1 MPNESGPARVTVDE
15 LAGRVRRDMIPLGN
29 TFSYFPVMPMP
40 EEDIKQ
46 YLDDPIAALPPSLGE
61 HIPKIEII
69 LAPFLER
76 GNGREKNGR
85 APSDWIVFEKPPE
98 AKRIYVS
105 RLMSKKVATLAFSI
119 KDEDLADYHYSFFGE
134 LAALLARREGS
145 RERDKYAEQ
154 VREELAAEV
163 HGEVDD
169 RSWHLKQ
176 GLRRRQKNV
185 RQETKAFLDYVSQS
199 FEDTL
204 TLYLHGICC
213 DIDVETGPRQMP
225 SRYLRKRLELLMS
238 LFPPPG
244 GYAVLPEHAKKRT

>member
-1 MPNESGPARVTVDE
+1 MPNESGPARVTVEE
-15 LAGRVRRDMIPLGN
+15 LASRVRRDMIPLGS
-29 TFSYFPVMPMP
+29 TFSYFAVTPMP

-46 YLDDPIAALPPSLGE
+46 YLDDPIAALPPSLGD
-61 HIPKIEII
+61 HLPKIEII

-76 GNGREKNGR
+76 NGREKNGR
-85 APSDWIVFEKPPE
+85 PHCDWIVFEKPPE
-98 AKRIYVS
+98 PKRIYTARV
-105 RLMSKKVATLAFSI
+105 MSKKQATLAFGI
-119 KDEDLADYHYSFFGE
+119 KDEDLADYHYSFFGV
-134 LAALLARREGS
+134 LASLLARKEGS
-145 RERDKYAEQ
+145 SEREKYAERL
-154 VREELAAEV
+154 REELAAEV

-185 RQETKAFLDYVSQS
+185 RQETNAFLDYVTQS

-238 LFPPPG
+238 MYPPPA
-244 GYAVLPEHAKKRT
+244 GYAVLPEHTKKRT